1 MPNLG
6 PGTLKFGPSETAI
19 DASCLVNNARIE
31 MSKDQDDPKYKLCGT
46 ATPGK
51 ITYTYALTGNLDT
64 DTADAAGLF
73 AYSQAHAGE
82 QVDFEFI
89 PNTAAGTSAT
99 GVLTIDPLDF
109 GGDEYGA
116 PMDSDFE
123 FSIVGKP
130 NYVFAAN
137 RGSASPG
144 DIFPPDP
151 AITASDATNAAK
163 LAGLGFVADP
173 VTAWLAGQKMTVG
186 TFDFNW
192 SGTAWAAGAHA

>member
-6 PGTLKFGPSETAI
+6 PGTLKFGPTGSAI

-31 MSKDQDDPKYKLCGT
+31 TSKDQDDPKYKLCGT

-51 ITYTYALTGNLDT
+51 ITYTYQLTGNVDT

-82 QVDFEFI
+82 QMSFEFV
-89 PNTAAGTSAT
+89 PNTAAATAAT
-99 GVLTIDPLDF
+99 GTLVIDPLDF

-116 PMDSDFE
+116 PLDSDFE
-123 FSIVGKP
+123 FSIIGKP
-130 NYVFAAN
+130 TYVYGVNKGQAK
-137 RGSASPG
+137 PG
-144 DIFPPDP
+144 NIYP
-151 AITASDATNAAK
+151 AEATITASDATNAAK
-163 LAGLGFVADP
+163 LAGLGYVASP
-173 VTAWLAGQKMTVG
+173 TTAWTTGQKMTVG